1 MGSMASPTLLEQK
14 IEELNQQ
21 LAHLR
26 QERDQLNQEAKK
38 WVEKRNQNNLQI
50 KQLQTEAKSIKAKRD
65 EINLQ
70 VQILKAARE
79 RAKTQ
84 RQEKHDQAAKLMEK
98 MKPIAERKSASRF
111 QELEKRIQ
119 DIDWKIQ
126 TSSLPIQEEK
136 ELVEKVKELE
146 TQKTSHKR
154 FLKLKDK
161 LVEAQIEAKAFGT
174 QARLKHD
181 ELSQLAKQ
189 SQEAHTQFLD
199 TVDRIK
205 PLRQSAN
212 EAHQKCL
219 ELRQK
224 ANTTHEKY
232 VEIQRQ
238 IKSLKEEMTSQE
250 KQQYAQK
257 GQALKDQATA
267 RAREKMKRGEKLT
280 LDEFKLLSEEEDA
293 TQH

>member
-1 MGSMASPTLLEQK
+1 MGQMTPPTPFEQE
-14 IEELNQQ
+14 IEELDQQ
-21 LAHLR
+21 LARLR
-26 QERDQLNQEAKK
+26 QERDQLNKEAKK
-38 WVEKRNQNNLQI
+38 WTEKRNQNNQQV
-50 KQLQTEAKSIKAKRD
+50 KVLQTEAKRIKEKRD

-79 RAKTQ
+79 KAKTQ
-84 RQEKHDQAAKLMEK
+84 RQEKHEQAVKIMDK
-98 MKPIAERKSASRF
+98 MKPISERKSASRY
-111 QELEKRIQ
+111 QNLEEKIH

-126 TSSLPIQEEK
+126 TSSIPVEEEK
-136 ELVEKVKELE
+136 ELVEQVRALE

-161 LVEAQIEAKAFGT
+161 LVETQTEAKALGT

-189 SQEAHTQFLD
+189 SQEAHAEFVD
-199 TVDRIK
+199 TVNRIK

-212 EAHQKCL
+212 EAHQRYL

-238 IKSLKEEMTSQE
+238 IKSLKEEMADVE
-250 KQQYAQK
+250 KQQYVQK
-257 GQALKDQATA
+257 GQALKDHAIA
-267 RAREKMKRGEKLT
+267 RAREKLKRGEKLT
-280 LDEFKLLSEEEDA
+280 LDEFKLLSEEEGA

>member
-1 MGSMASPTLLEQK
+1 
-14 IEELNQQ
+14 
-21 LAHLR
+21 
-26 QERDQLNQEAKK
+26 
-38 WVEKRNQNNLQI
+38 
-50 KQLQTEAKSIKAKRD
+50 
-65 EINLQ
+65 
-70 VQILKAARE
+70 
-79 RAKTQ
+79 
-84 RQEKHDQAAKLMEK
+84 
-98 MKPIAERKSASRF
+98 MKPIAERKSANRF

-126 TSSLPIQEEK
+126 TSSLPVQEEK
-136 ELVEKVKELE
+136 ELVEQVKELE

-174 QARLKHD
+174 QAKLKHD
-181 ELSQLAKQ
+181 ELSQLADG
-189 SQEAHTQFLD
+189 SQEAHTRLIE
-199 TVDRIK
+199 VVNRIK

-212 EAHQKCL
+212 EAHQKHL

-224 ANTTHEKY
+224 ANVTHEKY

-238 IKSLKEEMTSQE
+238 IKSLKEEMANKE
-250 KQQYAQK
+250 KQKYAQK

-267 RAREKMKRGEKLT
+267 KARERMKRGEKLT

-293 TQH
+293 AQH

>member
-1 MGSMASPTLLEQK
+1 MASPTRLEQK
-14 IEELNQQ
+14 IEELNKQ
-21 LAHLR
+21 LAQLK

-38 WVEKRNQNNLQI
+38 WVEKRNQSNQQM

-65 EINLQ
+65 ETNLQ

-79 RAKTQ
+79 KAKTQ
-84 RQEKHDQAAKLMEK
+84 RQEKHEQAAKLMEK
-98 MKPIAERKSASRF
+98 MKPIAGRKSASRF
-111 QELEKRIQ
+111 QELEKRIR

-161 LVEAQIEAKAFGT
+161 LVETEIEAKAFGT

-181 ELSQLAKQ
+181 ELSELAKQ
-189 SQEAHTQFLD
+189 SQDAHTQFLD
-199 TVDRIK
+199 TVNRIK
-205 PLRQSAN
+205 PLRQSAD
-212 EAHQKCL
+212 EAHQKYL

-224 ANTTHEKY
+224 ANETHEKY
-232 VEIQRQ
+232 VETQRQ
-238 IKSLKEEMTSQE
+238 IKALKEEMADKE
-250 KQQYAQK
+250 KQQYAKK
-257 GQALKDQATA
+257 GQALRDQATA
-267 RAREKMKRGEKLT
+267 RAREKMKRGEKVT
-280 LDEFKLLSEEEDA
+280 FDEFKLLSEEDA

>member
-1 MGSMASPTLLEQK
+1 MVSIALPTPLEPR

-21 LAHLR
+21 LAQLR

-38 WVEKRNQNNLQI
+38 WIEKRNQNNQQI
-50 KQLQTEAKSIKAKRD
+50 RQLQTEAKTIKEKRD

-79 RAKTQ
+79 KAKTQ
-84 RQEKHDQAAKLMEK
+84 RQERHEQAVKLMEK
-98 MKPIAERKSASRF
+98 MKPIAEQKSSSRF
-111 QELEKRIQ
+111 GDLEKRIH

-126 TSSLPIQEEK
+126 TSSLPVQEEK
-136 ELVEKVKELE
+136 ELVEQVRALE

-154 FLKLKDK
+154 FMKLKDK
-161 LVEAQIEAKAFGT
+161 LVETQTEARAFGT
-174 QARLKHD
+174 QAKLKHD

-189 SQEAHTQFLD
+189 SQETHTQFVD
-199 TVDRIK
+199 TMNRIK

-212 EAHQKCL
+212 EAHQMYL
-219 ELRQK
+219 QLRQK
-224 ANTTHEKY
+224 ANMSHEKY
-232 VEIQRQ
+232 IEIQRQ
-238 IKSLKEEMTSQE
+238 IKSLKEEMADKE

-257 GQALKDQATA
+257 GQALKDQATT
-267 RAREKMKRGEKLT
+267 RAREKRKRGQKLT
-280 LDEFKLLSEEEDA
+280 FDEFKLLSEEEDA